1 MVLDFIEFLL
11 VTNGTKLWYF
21 VILWLR
27 DVCEV
32 SSFFFSGVVL
42 FVGGLLLVG
51 KVIPLVFFSHI
62 LLSFFSFGA
71 QVFGLNHNAQQE
83 SCWHQ

>member
-51 KVIPLVFFSHI
+51 KVIPLVFFV
-62 LLSFFSFGA
+62 
-71 QVFGLNHNAQQE
+71 QNE
-83 SCWHQ
+83 SKCHGWEECSDITYKSVSLPSY